1 MEPKYAIRM
10 HDLTVGYANSVI
22 VKNIDVDFI
31 QGKMTCILGANGA
44 GKTTML
50 KTVSRII
57 PKLGGTVS
65 VLGEDLQKI
74 RTSALAKDMSVV
86 LTNKID
92 IENLT
97 GFEVA
102 SMGRYPHTGFFCK
115 LTDED
120 VAVVEKYLA
129 LCSASYLR
137 DKYFHEMSD
146 GEKQKIMLARGL
158 AQEADILLLD
168 EPTSHL
174 DIKHKLDLL
183 HLLRKLCVTEKKTI
197 ICTLHEPDLAVKC
210 CDWLVLVKGDSVLA
224 SGMTEDIVESG
235 MLDHLYGF
243 SRHQFNPELGMI
255 EFPNPPDKDV
265 YLIGS
270 DSTVPAV
277 LRRFNQFYVGFGIG
291 VLHQNDIAFHIAVT
305 MDAPAETVPAYTEIT
320 QSAAERAYQAALEY
334 RRILVCDFPVCSLN
348 EQNKKLAERLKTAGK
363 EVIWLTPENRKEIV
377 RKICMEKSG
386 ELV

>member
-1 MEPKYAIRM
+1 MESNYAVSLQN
-10 HDLTVGYANSVI
+10 LTVGYGDKVI
-22 VKNIDVDFI
+22 VNDIDVDFMK
-31 QGKMTCILGANGA
+31 GKMTCILGSNGA

-57 PKLGGTVS
+57 PKLSGTVCI
-65 VLGEDLQKI
+65 LGEDLQKI
-74 RTSALAKDMSVV
+74 RTSALAKELSVV

-115 LTDED
+115 LAEED
-120 VAVVEKYLA
+120 IAVVEKYLA

-158 AQEADILLLD
+158 AQEADILMLD

-183 HLLRKLCVTEKKTI
+183 YLLRKLCVADKKTI

-210 CDWLVLVKGDSVLA
+210 CDQLVLVKGDSVLA
-224 SGMTEDIVESG
+224 AGRTDEIVESG
-235 MLDHLYGF
+235 ILDELYGF

-255 EFPNPPDKDV
+255 EFPNQPDKDV
-265 YLIGS
+265 YIIGS
-270 DSTVPAV
+270 DSGTPSV
-277 LRRFNQFYVGFGIG
+277 LRSFNQFYIGFGLG
-291 VLHQNDIAFHIAVT
+291 VLHENDVAFHIART
-305 MDAPAETVPAYTEIT
+305 MDAPAVSVPAYTEIPA
-320 QSAAERAYQAALEY
+320 SAMQQAYESAMEY
-334 RRILVCDFPVCSLN
+334 REILVCDFSVCSLN
-348 EQNKKLAERLKTAGK
+348 EQNIRLAERLEQAGK
-363 EVIWLTPENRKEIV
+363 KVIRLNTENRKEIV
-377 RKICMEKSG
+377 RKLCLEKAG
-386 ELV
+386 EMA